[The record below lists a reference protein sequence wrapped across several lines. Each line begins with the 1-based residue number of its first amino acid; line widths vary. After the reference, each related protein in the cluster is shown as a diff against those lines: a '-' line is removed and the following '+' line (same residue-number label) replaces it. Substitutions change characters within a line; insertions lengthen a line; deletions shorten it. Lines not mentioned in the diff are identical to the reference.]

1 MNSKNNIHS
10 IGVIGLGIIGS
21 ALSKHIH
28 YSDFQVM
35 GFDIDDLKVQA
46 AIDNG
51 VKSTK
56 ELAAVA
62 EFSDV
67 LITCLPSNKSLDD
80 TVNYLI
86 DNNCDSVKIIIDTS
100 TLSLDCKVK
109 NKDALNKIGITLLDC
124 PISGTGKQAEEADI
138 VIYASGNEI
147 SYETILPLIGSFSRE
162 CFYLG
167 DFGNGTKA
175 KLIANLLVAIH
186 NVASAEAIL
195 LGKKTG
201 IEMETLFKVI
211 SSGAGSSK
219 IFELRAPMMIEQEY
233 QPATMKMSVW
243 EKDLDLIKELVDSYG
258 TDAPLFNL
266 TKELYQKAHDLDLD
280 DEDTASIYEILN
292 KNSSS

>member
-28 YSDFQVM
+28 LSDFQVM
-35 GFDIDDLKVQA
+35 GFDIDDQRVQA
-46 AIDNG
+46 AIANG
-51 VKSTK
+51 VESTK
-56 ELAAVA
+56 KLANII
-62 EFSDV
+62 EFSEV

-86 DNNCDSVKIIIDTS
+86 KNNCDSVKIIIDTS
-100 TLSLDCKVK
+100 TLSLDCKER
-109 NKDALNKIGITLLDC
+109 NKAVLNKIGVTLLDC
-124 PISGTGKQAEEADI
+124 PISGTGKQAEDADI
-138 VIYASGNEI
+138 VIYASGNEN
-147 SYETILPLIGSFSRE
+147 SYETVLPLIRSFSRE

-201 IEMETLFKVI
+201 IEMETLFNVI
-211 SSGAGSSK
+211 ASGAGSSK

-266 TKELYQKAHDLDLD
+266 TKELYKKAHDLDLD

-292 KNSSS
+292 SNSSP

>member
-1 MNSKNNIHS
+1 LNSKNNIHS

-21 ALSKHIH
+21 ALSKHINL
-28 YSDFQVM
+28 SDFQVM
-35 GFDIDDLKVQA
+35 GFDIDDLKIQA

-51 VKSTK
+51 VEATK
-56 ELAAVA
+56 ELAIIT
-62 EFSDV
+62 EFSEV
-67 LITCLPSNKSLDD
+67 LITCLPSNKSLND
-80 TVNYLI
+80 TVDYLM

-100 TLSLDCKVK
+100 TLSLDCKVR

-124 PISGTGKQAEEADI
+124 PISGTGKQAEDADI
-138 VIYASGNEI
+138 VIYASGNES
-147 SYETILPLIGSFSRE
+147 SYETILPLIRSFSKE

-175 KLIANLLVAIH
+175 KLIANLLVAVH

-201 IEMETLFKVI
+201 IEMETLFKVL

-266 TKELYQKAHDLDLD
+266 TKELYKKARDLDLD
-280 DEDTASIYEILN
+280 DKDTASIYEILN
-292 KNSSS
+292 ANSAP